1 MDPFT
6 IAAIATAGSSLLGAG
21 AAIDSGKSQ
30 QVALEFNA
38 RVNERNAVI
47 GEQQADVIKRE
58 SELNIQDLKGR
69 YSEFQAMQER
79 TLAMNGWDAD
89 TGTGLQLQLEAA
101 ASADADI
108 ANLRYNAAIAQAQAL
123 EGAVQ
128 ERIQADLNVL
138 YGKQAVRESQYRAAG
153 TLLSGASKSATL
165 YGMS

>member
-6 IAAIATAGSSLLGAG
+6 IAAIATVGSSLLGAG

-38 RVNERNAVI
+38 KVNERNAVI
-47 GEQQADVIKRE
+47 GEQQAEVIKRE

-69 YSEFQAMQER
+69 YAEFRAMQER
-79 TLAMNGWDAD
+79 TMAMNGWDAD
-89 TGTGLQLQLEAA
+89 TGTGLQLQLESAA
-101 ASADADI
+101 AADSDV

-153 TLLSGASKSATL
+153 TLLSGGSKAATL
-165 YGMS
+165 YGMA

>member
-1 MDPFT
+1 MSFEA
-6 IAAIATAGSSLLGAG
+6 AAILAVGSSLLGAG

-38 RVNERNAVI
+38 RVNERNAVL
-47 GEQQADVIKRE
+47 GEQKAEVIKRE
-58 SELNIQDLKGR
+58 SQLSIQELKGR
-69 YSEFQAMQER
+69 YAEFQGLQER

-101 ASADADI
+101 TAADQDI
-108 ANLRYNAAIAQAQAL
+108 ANTQYNAAIAQAQAL

-128 ERIQADLNVL
+128 ERIQGDLNRL
-138 YGKQAVRESQYRAAG
+138 YGRQAVRESQYRAAG
-153 TLLSGASKSATL
+153 TLLSGATKAATL